1 MAYMVTNVYAHS
13 VLHLADNYSQL
24 TSFVETVAAD
34 CTVAA
39 TARCSWAGGNA
50 GAIWQLQINKFHFWE
65 LANSLLI
72 N

>member
-1 MAYMVTNVYAHS
+1 MVTNVYAHS

-34 CTVAA
+34 CTAA
-39 TARCSWAGGNA
+39 AIARCSRA